1 MEFKEGRQMLKTT
14 ELFINELEGHELTYE
29 PVRVL
34 EDGDEMV
41 QLGAKL
47 DNTFVQL
54 IIFFDADEDAV
65 AIRCFDLVR
74 VSEEQY
80 PKALMSCNALNDR
93 MRWVKFC
100 INKERNVQAEV
111 DAVIDNTNA
120 GKVTMNLVLRMASII
135 DDAYPVINKAIWS

>member
-1 MEFKEGRQMLKTT
+1 MLKTT
-14 ELFINELEGHELTYE
+14 ELFINELEEHELTYE

-54 IIFFDADEDAV
+54 IIFFDADEEAV

-100 INKERNVQAEV
+100 IDKERNVQAEE
-111 DAVIDNTNA
+111 DAVIDDTNA

>member
-1 MEFKEGRQMLKTT
+1 MLKTT
-14 ELFINELEGHELTYE
+14 ELFINELEEHELTYE

-54 IIFFDADEDAV
+54 IILFDLDEDAV

-100 INKERNVQAEV
+100 IDKERNVQAEV
-111 DAVIDNTNA
+111 DAVIDDTNA

>member
-1 MEFKEGRQMLKTT
+1 MLKTT
-14 ELFINELEGHELTYE
+14 ELFINELEERELTYE

-54 IIFFDADEDAV
+54 IIFFDPDEDVV

-74 VSEEQY
+74 ISEEQY
-80 PKALMSCNALNDR
+80 PKALMSCNALNER
-93 MRWVKFC
+93 MRWVKFY
-100 INKERNVQAEV
+100 IDKERNVQAAV
-111 DAVIDNTNA
+111 DAVIDATNA
-120 GKVTMNLVLRMASII
+120 GKVTMTLVLRMASII

>member
-1 MEFKEGRQMLKTT
+1 MLKTT
-14 ELFINELEGHELTYE
+14 ELFINELEEHELTYE

-100 INKERNVQAEV
+100 IDKERNVQAEV
-111 DAVIDNTNA
+111 DAVIDDTNA

>member
-1 MEFKEGRQMLKTT
+1 MLKTT
-14 ELFINELEGHELTYE
+14 ELFINELEEHELTYE
-29 PVRVL
+29 SVRVL

-54 IIFFDADEDAV
+54 IILFDADEDAV

-100 INKERNVQAEV
+100 IDKERNVQAEV
-111 DAVIDNTNA
+111 DAVIDDTNA

>member
-1 MEFKEGRQMLKTT
+1 MLKTT
-14 ELFINELEGHELTYE
+14 ELFINELEEHELTYE

-41 QLGAKL
+41 QLRAKL

-100 INKERNVQAEV
+100 IDKERNVQAEV
-111 DAVIDNTNA
+111 DAVIDDTNA

>member
-1 MEFKEGRQMLKTT
+1 MLKTT
-14 ELFINELEGHELTYE
+14 ELFINELEEHELTYG

-100 INKERNVQAEV
+100 IDKERNVQAEV
-111 DAVIDNTNA
+111 DAVIDDTNA

>member
-1 MEFKEGRQMLKTT
+1 MLKTT
-14 ELFINELEGHELTYE
+14 ELFINELEEHELTYE

-47 DNTFVQL
+47 DNTFVQF
-54 IIFFDADEDAV
+54 IILFDLDEDAV

-100 INKERNVQAEV
+100 IDKERNVQAEV
-111 DAVIDNTNA
+111 DAVIDDTNA

-135 DDAYPVINKAIWS
+135 DDAYPLINKAIWS

>member
-1 MEFKEGRQMLKTT
+1 MLKTT
-14 ELFINELEGHELTYE
+14 ELFINELEEHELTYE

-80 PKALMSCNALNDR
+80 PKALMSCKALNDR

-100 INKERNVQAEV
+100 IDKERNVQAEV
-111 DAVIDNTNA
+111 DAVIDDTNA

>member
-1 MEFKEGRQMLKTT
+1 MLKTT
-14 ELFINELEGHELTYE
+14 ELFINELEEHELTYE

-93 MRWVKFC
+93 MRWGKFC
-100 INKERNVQAEV
+100 IDKERNVQAEV
-111 DAVIDNTNA
+111 DAVIDDTNA

>member
-1 MEFKEGRQMLKTT
+1 MLKTT
-14 ELFINELEGHELTYE
+14 ELFINELEEHELTYE

-47 DNTFVQL
+47 DNTFVQF
-54 IIFFDADEDAV
+54 IILFDLDEDAV

-100 INKERNVQAEV
+100 IDKERNVQAEV
-111 DAVIDNTNA
+111 DAVIDDTNA

-135 DDAYPVINKAIWS
+135 DEAYPVINKAIWS

>member
-1 MEFKEGRQMLKTT
+1 MLKTT
-14 ELFINELEGHELTYE
+14 ELFINELEEHELTYE

-54 IIFFDADEDAV
+54 IIFFDADEEAV

-100 INKERNVQAEV
+100 IDKERNVRAEV
-111 DAVIDNTNA
+111 DAVIDDTNA

>member
-1 MEFKEGRQMLKTT
+1 MLKTT
-14 ELFINELEGHELTYE
+14 ELFINELEEHELTYE

-100 INKERNVQAEV
+100 IDKERNVQAEV
-111 DAVIDNTNA
+111 DAVIDDINA

-135 DDAYPVINKAIWS
+135 DDAYPVINKTIWS

>member
-1 MEFKEGRQMLKTT
+1 MLKTT
-14 ELFINELEGHELTYE
+14 ELFINELEEHELTYE

-41 QLGAKL
+41 QLRAKL

-100 INKERNVQAEV
+100 IDKERNVQAEV
-111 DAVIDNTNA
+111 DAVIDDTNA

-135 DDAYPVINKAIWS
+135 DDAYPVINKAILS

>member
-1 MEFKEGRQMLKTT
+1 MEFKGGRQMLKTT
-14 ELFINELEGHELTYE
+14 ELFINELEEHELTYE

-100 INKERNVQAEV
+100 IDKERNVQAEV
-111 DAVIDNTNA
+111 DAVIDDTNA

>member
-1 MEFKEGRQMLKTT
+1 MLKTT
-14 ELFINELEGHELTYE
+14 ELFINELEEHELTYD

-54 IIFFDADEDAV
+54 IIFFDADGDAV

-100 INKERNVQAEV
+100 IDKERNVQAEV
-111 DAVIDNTNA
+111 DAVIDDTNA

>member
-1 MEFKEGRQMLKTT
+1 M
-14 ELFINELEGHELTYE
+14 NLEEHELTYE

-54 IIFFDADEDAV
+54 IILFDADEDAV

-100 INKERNVQAEV
+100 IDKERNVQAEV
-111 DAVIDNTNA
+111 DAVIDDTNA

>member
-1 MEFKEGRQMLKTT
+1 MLKTT
-14 ELFINELEGHELTYE
+14 ELFINELEEHELTYDL
-29 PVRVL
+29 VRVL

-54 IIFFDADEDAV
+54 IIFFNADEEAV

-100 INKERNVQAEV
+100 IDKERNVRA
-111 DAVIDNTNA
+111 A
-120 GKVTMNLVLRMASII
+120 GL
-135 DDAYPVINKAIWS
+135 PAIRRAQ

>member
-1 MEFKEGRQMLKTT
+1 MLKTT
-14 ELFINELEGHELTYE
+14 ELFINELEEHELTYE

-47 DNTFVQL
+47 DNTFVQF
-54 IIFFDADEDAV
+54 IILFDADEDAV

-100 INKERNVQAEV
+100 IDKEMYRQRWMLLLMIPMPE
-111 DAVIDNTNA
+111 
-120 GKVTMNLVLRMASII
+120 KL
-135 DDAYPVINKAIWS
+135 P

>member
-1 MEFKEGRQMLKTT
+1 MLKTT
-14 ELFINELEGHELTYE
+14 ELFINELEEHELTYE

-100 INKERNVQAEV
+100 IDKERNVQAEE
-111 DAVIDNTNA
+111 DAVIDDTNA

>member
-1 MEFKEGRQMLKTT
+1 MEFKGGRQMLKTT
-14 ELFINELEGHELTYE
+14 ELFINELEERELTYE

-34 EDGDEMV
+34 EDGDELV

-47 DNTFVQL
+47 DNTFVHL
-54 IIFFDADEDAV
+54 IILFDADEDAV

-80 PKALMSCNALNDR
+80 PKAMMSCNALNDR

-100 INKERNVQAEV
+100 IDKERNVQAAV
-111 DAVIDNTNA
+111 DAVIDDTNA
-120 GKVTMNLVLRMASII
+120 GKVTMTLVMRMASII

>member
-1 MEFKEGRQMLKTT
+1 MLKTT
-14 ELFINELEGHELTYE
+14 ELFINELEDRELTYE

-47 DNTFVQL
+47 DNTFVHL
-54 IIFFDADEDAV
+54 IILFDADEDAV
-65 AIRCFDLVR
+65 AIRCFDLVC

-80 PKALMSCNALNDR
+80 PKAMMSCNALNDR

-100 INKERNVQAEV
+100 IDQERNVQVAV
-111 DAVIDNTNA
+111 DGIIDNTNA
-120 GKVTMNLVLRMASII
+120 GKVTMHLLMRMASII

>member
-1 MEFKEGRQMLKTT
+1 MLKTT
-14 ELFINELEGHELTYE
+14 ELFINELEEHELTYD
-29 PVRVL
+29 PVRGL

-54 IIFFDADEDAV
+54 IIFFDADEEAV

-100 INKERNVQAEV
+100 IDKERNVQAEV
-111 DAVIDNTNA
+111 DAVIDDTNA

>member
-1 MEFKEGRQMLKTT
+1 MLKTT
-14 ELFINELEGHELTYE
+14 ELFINELEEHELTYE

-100 INKERNVQAEV
+100 IDKERNVQAEV
-111 DAVIDNTNA
+111 DAVIDDINA

>member
-1 MEFKEGRQMLKTT
+1 MLKTT
-14 ELFINELEGHELTYE
+14 ELFINELEEHELTYE

-54 IIFFDADEDAV
+54 IIHFDADEDAV

-100 INKERNVQAEV
+100 IDKERNVQAEV
-111 DAVIDNTNA
+111 DAVIDDTNA
-120 GKVTMNLVLRMASII
+120 GKVAMNLVLRMASII

>member
-1 MEFKEGRQMLKTT
+1 MLKTT
-14 ELFINELEGHELTYE
+14 ELFINELEEHELTYE
-29 PVRVL
+29 LVRVL

-100 INKERNVQAEV
+100 IDKERNVRAEV
-111 DAVIDNTNA
+111 DAVIDDTNA

>member
-1 MEFKEGRQMLKTT
+1 MLKTT
-14 ELFINELEGHELTYE
+14 ELFINELEEHELTYE

-54 IIFFDADEDAV
+54 IILFDADEDAV

-100 INKERNVQAEV
+100 IDKERNVQAEV
-111 DAVIDNTNA
+111 DAVIDDTNA

-135 DDAYPVINKAIWS
+135 DEAYPVINKAIWS

>member
-1 MEFKEGRQMLKTT
+1 MLKTT
-14 ELFINELEGHELTYE
+14 ELFINELEEHELTYE

-54 IIFFDADEDAV
+54 IILFDADEDAV

-100 INKERNVQAEV
+100 IDKERNVQAEV
-111 DAVIDNTNA
+111 DAVIDDTNA
-120 GKVTMNLVLRMASII
+120 GKVAMNLVLRMASII

>member
-1 MEFKEGRQMLKTT
+1 MLKTT
-14 ELFINELEGHELTYE
+14 ELFINELEEHELTYE

-54 IIFFDADEDAV
+54 IILFDADEDAV

-100 INKERNVQAEV
+100 IDKERNVQAEV
-111 DAVIDNTNA
+111 DAVIDDTNA

>member
-1 MEFKEGRQMLKTT
+1 MLKTT
-14 ELFINELEGHELTYE
+14 ELFINELEERELTYE

-34 EDGDEMV
+34 EDGDELV

-47 DNTFVQL
+47 DNTFVHL
-54 IIFFDADEDAV
+54 IILFDADEDAV

-80 PKALMSCNALNDR
+80 PKAMMSCNALNDR

-100 INKERNVQAEV
+100 IDKERNVQAAV
-111 DAVIDNTNA
+111 DAVIDDTNA
-120 GKVTMNLVLRMASII
+120 GKVTMTLVMRMASII

>member
-1 MEFKEGRQMLKTT
+1 MLKTT

-47 DNTFVQL
+47 DNTFVQF
-54 IIFFDADEDAV
+54 IILFDADEDAV

-100 INKERNVQAEV
+100 IDKERNVQAEV
-111 DAVIDNTNA
+111 DAVIDDTNA

>member
-1 MEFKEGRQMLKTT
+1 MLKTT
-14 ELFINELEGHELTYE
+14 ELFINELEEHELTYD

-100 INKERNVQAEV
+100 IDKERNVQAEV
-111 DAVIDNTNA
+111 DAVIDDTNA

>member
-1 MEFKEGRQMLKTT
+1 MLKTT
-14 ELFINELEGHELTYE
+14 ELFINELEEHELTYE

-93 MRWVKFC
+93 MRWVKYC
-100 INKERNVQAEV
+100 IDKERNVQAEV
-111 DAVIDNTNA
+111 DAVIDDLNA
-120 GKVTMNLVLRMASII
+120 GKATMNLVLRMASII

>member
-1 MEFKEGRQMLKTT
+1 MLKTT
-14 ELFINELEGHELTYE
+14 ELFINELEEHELTYE

-54 IIFFDADEDAV
+54 IILFDADEDAV

-80 PKALMSCNALNDR
+80 SKALMSCNALNDR

-100 INKERNVQAEV
+100 IDKERNVQAEV
-111 DAVIDNTNA
+111 DAVIDDTNA

-135 DDAYPVINKAIWS
+135 DEAYPVINKAIWS

>member
-1 MEFKEGRQMLKTT
+1 MLKTT
-14 ELFINELEGHELTYE
+14 ELFINELEEHELTYE

-47 DNTFVQL
+47 DNTFVQF
-54 IIFFDADEDAV
+54 IILFDADEDAV

-100 INKERNVQAEV
+100 IDKERNVQAEV
-111 DAVIDNTNA
+111 DAVIDDTNA

-135 DDAYPVINKAIWS
+135 DEAYPVINKAIWS

>member
-1 MEFKEGRQMLKTT
+1 MLKTT
-14 ELFINELEGHELTYE
+14 ELFINELEEHELTYE

-47 DNTFVQL
+47 DNTFVQF
-54 IIFFDADEDAV
+54 IILFDADEDAV

-100 INKERNVQAEV
+100 IDKERHVQAEV
-111 DAVIDNTNA
+111 DAVIDDTNA

>member
-1 MEFKEGRQMLKTT
+1 MLKTT
-14 ELFINELEGHELTYE
+14 ELFINELEEHELTYE

-54 IIFFDADEDAV
+54 IILFDLDEDAV

-100 INKERNVQAEV
+100 IDKERNVQAEV
-111 DAVIDNTNA
+111 DAVIDDTDA
-120 GKVTMNLVLRMASII
+120 GKVTMNLVLRMTSII
-135 DDAYPVINKAIWS
+135 NDAYPVINKAIWS

>member
-1 MEFKEGRQMLKTT
+1 MLKTT
-14 ELFINELEGHELTYE
+14 DLFINELEEHELTYE

-54 IIFFDADEDAV
+54 IILFDADEDAV

-100 INKERNVQAEV
+100 IDKERNVQAEV
-111 DAVIDNTNA
+111 DAVIDDTNA

-135 DDAYPVINKAIWS
+135 DEAYPVINKAIWS